1 MKAQCSTI
9 VDMFIIELDKHF
21 MHFELINPLFWMQL
35 DADIFF
41 PLHIN
46 IIKKQNCQLNKVKPS
61 SDQVVEP

>member
-35 DADIFF
+35 DADFF
-41 PLHIN
+41 FSLDIN
-46 IIKKQNCQLNKVKPS
+46 IIKKQYYQFNKVKLS
-61 SDQVVEP
+61 LHQVVEP